1 MQPPE
6 RSYIIWFSQ
15 RTGSTLLAAALHNTR
30 LEGTRQGGVPGEHLN
45 GQNPATFTLSDL
57 HALWQS
63 GTGGGGLF
71 AMKYGPSRNMAD
83 WTEAFRRVLELPQH
97 ASAPEV
103 WNTTFPNCRHV
114 FVTRRNRV
122 RLAVSWW
129 RAIVSGEWHRA
140 LDSESPA
147 PDIADRYDFAAIDHL
162 FAESALREAT
172 IEDFFAA
179 ADAVPLT
186 VVYEDFIRDYAGT
199 VARVLDHLGLERP
212 ATLPPPAFGQMADA
226 LSEEWAQRFR
236 SERQAGWDNPA
247 W

>member
-15 RTGSTLLAAALHNTR
+15 RTGSTLLAAALQGTR
-30 LEGTRQGGVPGEHLN
+30 LGGVPGEHLN
-45 GQNPATFTLSDL
+45 GRDPATFTLADL
-57 HALWQS
+57 HALWQV
-63 GTGGGGLF
+63 GTGTDGLF

-83 WTEAFRRVLELPQH
+83 WIEAFRRVLELPQH

-103 WNTTFPNCRHV
+103 WNTAFPGCRHI
-114 FVTRRNRV
+114 FSTRRNRV

-129 RAIVSGEWHRA
+129 RAVVSGEWHRA
-140 LDSESPA
+140 QGGESTA

-179 ADAVPLT
+179 ATISPLT
-186 VVYEDFIRDYAGT
+186 VVYEDFIRDFAGT
-199 VARVLDHLGLERP
+199 VSSVLVYLELERP
-212 ATLPPPAFGQMADA
+212 ATLQPPAFQQMADA
-226 LSEEWAQRFR
+226 RSEEWAQRFR
-236 SERQAGWDNPA
+236 TERQAGWDNPA